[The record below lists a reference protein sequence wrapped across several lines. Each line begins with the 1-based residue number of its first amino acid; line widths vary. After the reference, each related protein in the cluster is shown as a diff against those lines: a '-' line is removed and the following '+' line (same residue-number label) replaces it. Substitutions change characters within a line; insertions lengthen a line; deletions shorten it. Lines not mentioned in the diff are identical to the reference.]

1 MTGKHLSVAALW
13 KRQSSAVSTAS
24 AFALI
29 LPLALA
35 FLLVAHQ
42 GARHHHHADLGVA
55 VERHEA
61 AGAKDLLPRAD
72 ASPFDLEPGGAA
84 RCRRSAPG
92 RRAMPGPSDVEVRR
106 STIAPALVRL

>member
-1 MTGKHLSVAALW
+1 VLLAQPA
-13 KRQSSAVSTAS
+13 AS
-24 AFALI
+24 AIASYDGRGVVEAPEQRGEHRPRLRAD
-29 LPLALA
+29 PAVGLA

-72 ASPFDLEPGGAA
+72 ASP
-84 RCRRSAPG
+84 
-92 RRAMPGPSDVEVRR
+92 
-106 STIAPALVRL
+106 